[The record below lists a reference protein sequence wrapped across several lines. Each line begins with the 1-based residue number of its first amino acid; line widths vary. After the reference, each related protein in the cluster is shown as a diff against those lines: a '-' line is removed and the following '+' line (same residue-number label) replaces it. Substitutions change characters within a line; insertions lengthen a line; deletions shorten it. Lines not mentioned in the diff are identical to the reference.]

1 MVADKPAETPRV
13 GTAQGHDNR
22 FELGEGRSRK
32 TPRDA

>member
-1 MVADKPAETPRV
+1 MVADKPAEAPRV
-13 GTAQGHDNR
+13 LTAQGHDNR